1 MRLTHTAN
9 SKTFY
14 ESCRF
19 LARYLL
25 RVFCRV
31 HLIILE
37 APPGEGPCILA
48 SNHISHFEPAL
59 IGGFFPRLLDWVAM
73 EELFHNPC
81 SAWFLKKLH
90 VIPVNRLG
98 NNPLTNRQ
106 GLRTILERLKEG
118 RAVGIFPEGG
128 IRSQEGSILQGA
140 RMKPG
145 VIFLSE
151 LAQAPVIPC
160 VILGTDRLY
169 LVKNWLRRPPLW
181 MIVGKSIT
189 PPLRC
194 DKDLKSARLHFEKT
208 LSNAFLELHKD
219 LCERF
224 ELTHE
229 DLPQS
234 AQERRGS

>member
-9 SKTFY
+9 SKIFY
-14 ESCRF
+14 KSCRF
-19 LARYLL
+19 LARLL
-25 RVFCRV
+25 FRTFCRV

-37 APPGEGPCILA
+37 PPPGEGPCILA

-59 IGGFFPRLLDWVAM
+59 IGGFFPRLLDWAAM
-73 EELFHNPC
+73 EELFHNSY
-81 SAWFLKKLH
+81 SAWFFKKLH

-106 GLRTILERLKEG
+106 GLRMILERLKEG

-160 VILGTDRLY
+160 VVLGTDRLY
-169 LVKNWLRRPPLW
+169 LARNWLCRPHLW
-181 MIVGKSIT
+181 MIVGKSIQ

-194 DKDLKSARLHFEKT
+194 NKDLKSARLHFEKN
-208 LSNAFLELHKD
+208 LSIAFLKLQEE